1 MITGD
6 NPLTAAAIA
15 REAGVDDFLA
25 QATPEDKLK
34 LIRSEQAGGKL
45 VAMTGDGTNDAPAL
59 AQADVGVAMNT
70 GTQAAKEAGNMVDLD
85 SNPTKLIEVVE
96 IGKQLLMTRGAL
108 TTFSIANDVAK
119 YFAIIPCDVR
129 RHFSCAQR
137 SEHHAPE
144 DAAVGNPVRR
154 DLQCINHHCADTP
167 RSSRRDVSC
176 AERRSAASAKS
187 LYLWSRRADRP
198 IRRYQSHRRDHH
210 SGWIGLRTAMKKNLI
225 TAFLMTIA
233 TTILLG
239 VIYPLVVTAIAQV
252 LFKDKANGQIR
263 YRDGEAIG
271 SRIIA
276 QPFTSPKYFHPR
288 PSNAGTGYDAANS
301 GGTNYASTNQKL
313 IERVRADAAALHQE
327 NPSQPIPVD
336 LLTTSASGL
345 DPEISPSA
353 AEFQIPRVARERGMS
368 ESVVRDLVQKHT
380 YQRDLGLLGEPRV
393 NVLELNLDLD
403 QQSGKH

>member
-1 MITGD
+1 
-6 NPLTAAAIA
+6 
-15 REAGVDDFLA
+15 
-25 QATPEDKLK
+25 
-34 LIRSEQAGGKL
+34 
-45 VAMTGDGTNDAPAL
+45 
-59 AQADVGVAMNT
+59 
-70 GTQAAKEAGNMVDLD
+70 
-85 SNPTKLIEVVE
+85 
-96 IGKQLLMTRGAL
+96 
-108 TTFSIANDVAK
+108 
-119 YFAIIPCDVR
+119 
-129 RHFSCAQR
+129 
-137 SEHHAPE
+137 
-144 DAAVGNPVRR
+144 
-154 DLQCINHHCADTP
+154 
-167 RSSRRDVSC
+167 
-176 AERRSAASAKS
+176 
-187 LYLWSRRADRP
+187 
-198 IRRYQSHRRDHH
+198 
-210 SGWIGLRTAMKKNLI
+210 MKKNLI

-288 PSNAGTGYDAANS
+288 PSNAGNGYDAANS

-345 DPEISPSA
+345 DPEISPAA
-353 AEFQIPRVARERGMS
+353 AEFQVPRVARERGMT

-380 YQRDLGLLGEPRV
+380 YQRDLGLLGELRV
-393 NVLELNLDLD
+393 NVLELNLALD